1 MFKVGVVVKVKNP
14 AVEEQGEMLSSET
27 INLLK
32 TVDFTGTVTKIEDE
46 LFFVGFTHEKLG
58 WVTQV
63 FKEEEIEEVE

>member
-1 MFKVGVVVKVKNP
+1 MFEVGDLVKVKNP
-14 AVEEQGEMLSSET
+14 SVEEQGEMLSSET

-32 TVDFTGTVTKIEDE
+32 TVDFTGTITKVEDE
-46 LFFVGFTHEKLG
+46 LFFVGFTDEKLG